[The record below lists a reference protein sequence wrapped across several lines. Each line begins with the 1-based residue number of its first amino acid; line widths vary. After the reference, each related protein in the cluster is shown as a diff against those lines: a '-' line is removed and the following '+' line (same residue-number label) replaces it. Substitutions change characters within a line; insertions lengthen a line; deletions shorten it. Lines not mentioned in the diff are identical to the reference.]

1 MKREKSEKHLDS
13 FQDIHDF
20 VGAKVLFIK
29 IEFFYFKLVYFVFLN
44 RFDVLM

>member
-20 VGAKVLFIK
+20 VGAKMFLK
-29 IEFFYFKLVYFVFLN
+29 KNEFFILN
-44 RFDVLM
+44 